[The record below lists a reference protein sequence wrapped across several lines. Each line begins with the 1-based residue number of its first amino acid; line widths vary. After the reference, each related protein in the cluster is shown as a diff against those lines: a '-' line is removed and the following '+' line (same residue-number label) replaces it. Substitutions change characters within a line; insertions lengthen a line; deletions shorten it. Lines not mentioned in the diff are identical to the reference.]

1 MSIQIVSTTQV
12 QRNFKQVL
20 QKLTSPV
27 LVVRDS
33 SPAAVMLSYPEYQR
47 LVNLE
52 KQAVKQQMADIL
64 SSLAEK
70 NTAIPDSQVNADID
84 QAQCRARR
92 SR

>member
-47 LVNLE
+47 LANLE
-52 KQAVKQQMADIL
+52 KQAVKQQMANIL
-64 SSLAEK
+64 SSLSKK
-70 NTAIPDSQVNADID
+70 NTAIPDSQVNADIA
-84 QAQCRARR
+84 QAQRRARR